1 MIGHQQAAG
10 GLNALKTTLQAPDAS
25 GDPAAVTA
33 SEANAA
39 SATQENGKEMEE
51 VPKVN
56 NPALEANEAVE
67 APEATEANG
76 TANGEKD
83 PEADEEDEGPID
95 MSFPKNEGWK
105 RILVYLVSFPIMGP
119 LFITLPD
126 TKNEKKRKYFPIT
139 FFGSILW
146 IAVYSYLM
154 VWWAEVTGKC
164 FGITEVVSSKF
175 IEFVELTQVKKIH

>member
-1 MIGHQQAAG
+1 MIGHQQAATG
-10 GLNALKTTLQAPDAS
+10 INALKTTLQAPDAS
-25 GDPAAVTA
+25 GDPGAVTA
-33 SEANAA
+33 SAEATGDTAVEA
-39 SATQENGKEMEE
+39 NGKELEE
-51 VPKVN
+51 VPKAN
-56 NPALEANEAVE
+56 NPAMEAEAGGE
-67 APEATEANG
+67 AAEATEANG

-83 PEADEEDEGPID
+83 PEGGEDEDEGPID

-126 TKNEKKRKYFPIT
+126 TKNEKKKKYFPIT

-164 FGITEVVSSKF
+164 FGITEVVSF
-175 IEFVELTQVKKIH
+175 LRVAQP